1 MIHQSRDRKFL
12 KNLYLNCYIPCYHG
26 EGSTLG
32 HFKIF
37 LLKFLRFEIFVFQ
50 FIDPLKID
58 PPTAQNITLKHI
70 LLIRYS

>member
-1 MIHQSRDRKFL
+1 MIHQSRDQNFW
-12 KNLYLNCYIPCYHG
+12 KNLYLNCDIPCYHG

-50 FIDPLKID
+50 FINPLKID
-58 PPTAQNITLKHI
+58 PPPAQNIT
-70 LLIRYS
+70 